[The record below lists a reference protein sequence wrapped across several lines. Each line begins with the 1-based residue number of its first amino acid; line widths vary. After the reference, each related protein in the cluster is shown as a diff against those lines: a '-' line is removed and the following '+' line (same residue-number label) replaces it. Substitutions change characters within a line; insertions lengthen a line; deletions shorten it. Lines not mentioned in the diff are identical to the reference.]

1 MTKERMNL
9 DTAFIAQVITII
21 GFAVGVSVLLASMK
35 YPSHIRRSLRSYSY
49 GKFLMGAGFLLV
61 ASRGAATPELLIPMA
76 NGLAVAGVSMNYVA
90 VRHLQDKPV
99 APLFPVLVGAL
110 VWSGCL
116 IVLLFGPPDLSYVRL
131 LSSVAATLVLLLI
144 AAEMLLFY
152 EGRGIA
158 HYLSGALVLVLAGA
172 YIIRIGAALSQP
184 ASPLDTLVNDGTE
197 RIVFIMTFLG
207 TVVGTINFILMASDE
222 FNKELTLLAH
232 TDGLTGVLN
241 RRRFLE
247 LGETEFRRARCY
259 GRPLTVLI
267 IDIDRFKAINDHA
280 GHPFGDRVIR
290 AVADCCVAQIHQS
303 DAIGR
308 LGGEEFAIL
317 LPETALESAEPMA
330 ERLRGAIE
338 RDLAPLAA
346 EQALTVTCSV
356 GGVTVDAEH
365 ANFSE
370 LIEQSDAALYAAKR
384 AGRNR
389 VHFAKPRGAAEP
401 RTATPLRPDAGH
413 RSALAPR

>member
-1 MTKERMNL
+1 MNL

-61 ASRGAATPELLIPMA
+61 ASRGATTPELLIPAA
-76 NGLAVAGVSMNYVA
+76 NGLAVAGLSMNYVA

-99 APLFPVLVGAL
+99 APLFPVFAGAL

-116 IVLLFGPPDLSYVRL
+116 IVLLIGPPDLSSVRL

-172 YIIRIGAALSQP
+172 YAIRIGAALNQP

-267 IDIDRFKAINDHA
+267 IDIDRFKAINDQA

-308 LGGEEFAIL
+308 LGGEEFAVL
-317 LPETALESAEPMA
+317 LPETALESAERMA
-330 ERLRGAIE
+330 ERLREAIE
-338 RDLAPLAA
+338 HDLAPLAA
-346 EQALTVTCSV
+346 ERALTVTCSV
-356 GGVTVDAEH
+356 GGVTIDVEH
-365 ANFSE
+365 ASFSE

-389 VHFAKPRGAAEP
+389 VHFAKPRGGAEP
-401 RTATPLRPDAGH
+401 RGTAPLRPDAGH
-413 RSALAPR
+413 RSVLAPP